1 MIELYTRWS
10 GYTENVVLS
19 FAQGGHGKGD
29 YRKHSST
36 RCCLSCYLR
45 VSTQKKRRGTSKAE
59 GKIYIRVQD
68 GEELGIFRGHV
79 ACMWLLRGE
88 NGGEIS
94 SNHIIEN

>member
-1 MIELYTRWS
+1 MLFELLF
-10 GYTENVVLS
+10 E
-19 FAQGGHGKGD
+19 
-29 YRKHSST
+29 
-36 RCCLSCYLR
+36 
-45 VSTQKKRRGTSKAE
+45 KKRRGTSKAE